1 MFLFYVGHEAVIID
15 VTEQIAQGFI
25 VDDEDEEEEEEQAD
39 GSLVMVKKRKKKR
52 RRSQRDEEDEEGL
65 DEDDLDLVMEN
76 TGVEVHRS
84 NQVRTT
90 IIPLLVQAG
99 ACEVPSNEL
108 II

>member
-1 MFLFYVGHEAVIID
+1 M
-15 VTEQIAQGFI
+15 TEQIREGFI

-39 GSLVMVKKRKKKR
+39 GSLVMVKKKRKKR

-84 NQVRTT
+84 SQVCFTS
-90 IIPLLVQAG
+90 LS
-99 ACEVPSNEL
+99 PST
-108 II
+108 